1 MPYSNLTDKET
12 TVETKTV
19 DVAIIGAGSAGLY
32 ALGQV
37 RRARR
42 SFVLIN
48 GGEPGTTCARV
59 GCMPS
64 KAMIQSAEDYHT
76 CREPR
81 KYGITGHE
89 GIGLDL
95 GATMEHVRH
104 LRDIFVDRV
113 LSHSTDEMGEEFI
126 QDYARFLE
134 PTLLQ
139 VGDLRIRAGS
149 VVIATGSRPLLPG
162 PWQAFG
168 EHILTTDDFFEQ
180 DELPATMAVIGLG
193 TIGLELGQSLA
204 RLGVEVTGFDQ
215 LETISGVQ
223 DPEVRRHAIEIMQ
236 KSLPMHLGQP
246 AEIEAAGHRLQV
258 SAGEHSVTVDKV
270 LCSIGRVP
278 NVRDLGLENLGVA
291 LDNNGM
297 PPVNP
302 NTMQVADL
310 PVFLAGDVTGER
322 MILHEAGDEG
332 RIAGYNAARDGVSA
346 FRRKTPLAINFCDP
360 NICTVG
366 ARWNELDPDTRA
378 VGEIGFAPV
387 GRALIMGKHKG
398 LLRVYGDKQSGRIL
412 GAEMVG
418 PRCEHLA
425 HLICWSIE
433 QQLTA
438 GELLRMPFYH
448 PVIEEALQAALY
460 SLYRKVDTKNTGGLV
475 ELESL
480 PA

>member
-1 MPYSNLTDKET
+1 MN
-12 TVETKTV
+12 VKTV

-37 RRARR
+37 RRARK

-76 CREPR
+76 CRHPR
-81 KYGITGHE
+81 KYGITGHD
-89 GIGLDL
+89 GIGIEL
-95 GATMEHVRH
+95 GDTMEHVRH

-113 LSHSTDEMGEEFI
+113 LSHSTDDMGEEFI
-126 QDYARFLE
+126 EAYARFLE
-134 PTLLQ
+134 PTLLE
-139 VGDLRIRAGS
+139 VGDTQIRAGS

-168 EHILTTDDFFEQ
+168 DRIVTTDDFFELE
-180 DELPATMAVIGLG
+180 ELPGAMAVIGLG

-204 RLGVEVTGFDQ
+204 RLGVEITGFDQ
-215 LETISGVQ
+215 LETIGGLQ
-223 DPEVRRHAIEIMQ
+223 DPEVQRQAIDILG
-236 KSLPMHLGQP
+236 KDFPMHLGQP
-246 AEIEAAGHRLQV
+246 ADIGAEGDRLRV
-258 SAGEHSVTVDKV
+258 SAGEHGVLVDRV

-278 NVRDLGLENLGVA
+278 NVRDLGLENLGIT
-291 LDNNGM
+291 LDDNGM

-302 NTMQVADL
+302 NTMQVANL
-310 PVFLAGDVTGER
+310 PVFLAGDVSGER

-332 RIAGYNAARDGVSA
+332 RIAGFNAARESVTA

-366 ARWNELDPDTRA
+366 ARWNELDPDTSA

-398 LLRVYGDKQSGRIL
+398 VLRVYGDRHSGHIL

-425 HLICWSIE
+425 HLLCWCIE
-433 QQLTA
+433 QQLTV

-460 SLYRKVDTKNTGGLV
+460 SLYRKVETKSEGGLV
-475 ELESL
+475 ELYPL

>member
-1 MPYSNLTDKET
+1 VKE
-12 TVETKTV
+12 KTV

-37 RRARR
+37 RRARK

-48 GGEPGTTCARV
+48 GGEAGTTCARV

-76 CREPR
+76 CRHPR
-81 KYGITGHE
+81 KYGLTGNE
-89 GIGLDL
+89 DIGIELDDTL
-95 GATMEHVRH
+95 EHVRH

-113 LSHSTDEMGEEFI
+113 LSHSTDEMGDEFI
-126 QDYARFLE
+126 EEHARFLE
-134 PTLLQ
+134 PTLLE
-139 VGDLRIRAGS
+139 VGGQQIRAGS
-149 VVIATGSRPLLPG
+149 VVIATGSRPLVPV
-162 PWQAFG
+162 PWQVFG
-168 EHILTTDDFFEQ
+168 DRILTTDDLFEQ
-180 DELPATMAVIGLG
+180 DELPASMAVIGLG
-193 TIGLELGQSLA
+193 SIGLELGQSLA
-204 RLGVEVTGFDQ
+204 RLGIEITGFDQ
-215 LETISGVQ
+215 LETIGGLQ

-236 KSLPMHLGQP
+236 KSFPMHLGQP
-246 AEIEAAGHRLQV
+246 AEIEAAGDRLLV
-258 SAGEHSVTVDKV
+258 SAGEHSVTVDRV

-278 NVRDLGLENLGVA
+278 NVESLGLENLGVA
-291 LDNNGM
+291 LDSHGM

-310 PVFLAGDVTGER
+310 PVFLAGDVTGDR

-360 NICTVG
+360 NICSVG
-366 ARWNELDPDTRA
+366 ARWNELDEDTSA
-378 VGEIGFAPV
+378 IGEIGFAPV

-398 LLRVYGDKQSGRIL
+398 VLRVYGDRQSGRIL
-412 GAEMVG
+412 GAEMIG

-433 QQLTA
+433 QQLTV
-438 GELLRMPFYH
+438 GQLLRMPFYH

-460 SLYRKVDTKNTGGLV
+460 SLYRKVETRNEGGLV
-475 ELESL
+475 ELHNL